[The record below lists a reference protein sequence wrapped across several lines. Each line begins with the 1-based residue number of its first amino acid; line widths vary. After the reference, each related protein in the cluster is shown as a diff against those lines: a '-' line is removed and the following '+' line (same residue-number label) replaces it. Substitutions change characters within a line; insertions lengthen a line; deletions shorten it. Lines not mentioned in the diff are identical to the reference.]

1 MRPLCCLHRWGRK
14 PQKKKKE
21 EEFIWEWMRAADTA
35 STVSHEHRIA
45 SSPCWRRSKSA
56 MWCSAT
62 TDISNWWE
70 RKCRSEEFIYT
81 LRKEG
86 QLSPEVLPPPSMCRC
101 RTVRCEHRWLNLP
114 LEVPSISQ
122 IYTLMSSIP
131 QLFSRSSNQLLKL
144 CSIAGAYST
153 KIS

>member
-14 PQKKKKE
+14 PQKKKKKKKSLYGNE
-21 EEFIWEWMRAADTA
+21 CEQQILPAPFHTSTESPHPPVDEGPRVQCGALPPQTSLIGGKENAGVKSSFIRWGRKGNY
-35 STVSHEHRIA
+35 HL
-45 SSPCWRRSKSA
+45 K
-56 MWCSAT
+56 CS
-62 TDISNWWE
+62 
-70 RKCRSEEFIYT
+70 
-81 LRKEG
+81 
-86 QLSPEVLPPPSMCRC
+86 PPSMCRC

-131 QLFSRSSNQLLKL
+131 QLFSRPSNQLLKL